1 MSHHSYN
8 LDMSMMFAVHD
19 AMRRDLHR
27 LARLAGSTDG
37 GDPRAVL
44 RNAIGWEM
52 FKSFL
57 TVHHTSEDVTVWPVV
72 KQAVSDRADDLAVV
86 TAMEEEHASIDPLLA
101 AVDAAIADTD
111 DPSRLADV
119 IDALAVGLS
128 DHLRH
133 EEISALPLID
143 RTLTPAQWKVFSD
156 DHRARIGSD
165 ANRYLPWLLDE
176 APPETVA
183 AILGKM
189 PEPLLRAYET
199 EWRAAYGELRPWS
212 ARSNASDS

>member
-1 MSHHSYN
+1 
-8 LDMSMMFAVHD
+8 MSMMYAVHD

-27 LARLAGSTDG
+27 LARLAASTSG
-37 GDPRAVL
+37 EDPHVVL
-44 RNAIGWEM
+44 RSAVGWEM

-72 KQAVSDRADDLAVV
+72 RQAVGDRADDLAVV
-86 TAMEEEHASIDPLLA
+86 AAMEEEHASIDPLLA

-111 DPSRLADV
+111 DRTRLADV

-156 DHRARIGSD
+156 DHRTRIGSN

-176 APPETVA
+176 ATPEAVA
-183 AILGKM
+183 SVLSKI

-199 EWRAAYGELRPWS
+199 EWLAAYGQLRPWS
-212 ARSNASDS
+212 ARSTADES

>member
-1 MSHHSYN
+1 MSDKKFT

-27 LARLAGSTDG
+27 LARLAKATD
-37 GDPRAVL
+37 GDPRVVL
-44 RNAIGWEM
+44 RNAVGWEM

-72 KQAVSDRADDLAVV
+72 KEAVRDRPDDLAVV

-101 AVDAAIADTD
+101 AVDAALADTD

-133 EEISALPLID
+133 EEISALPVID
-143 RTLTPAQWKVFSD
+143 ATLTPAQWKVFSD

-176 APPETVA
+176 APPETVT
-183 AILGKM
+183 AILSKM
-189 PEPLLRAYET
+189 PEPLLRAYES
-199 EWRAAYGELRPWS
+199 EWRAAYSQLHPWS
-212 ARSNASDS
+212 DRSNANES

>member
-1 MSHHSYN
+1 MT
-8 LDMSMMFAVHD
+8 MMQAVHA

-27 LARLAGSTDG
+27 LARLAASTAGD
-37 GDPRAVL
+37 DPRIVL
-44 RNAIGWEM
+44 RNAVGWEM

-57 TVHHTSEDVTVWPVV
+57 AVHHTSEDMTVWPVV
-72 KQAVSDRADDLAVV
+72 KQAVGDRADDLAVV
-86 TAMEEEHASIDPLLA
+86 AAMEKEHAAIDPLLA
-101 AVDAAIADTD
+101 AVDAAIADSN

-133 EEISALPLID
+133 EEASALPLID
-143 RTLTPAQWKVFSD
+143 RTLTPAQWKAFSD
-156 DHRARIGSD
+156 DHRARIGSG

-176 APPETVA
+176 ATPEAVA
-183 AILGKM
+183 GVLSKI

-199 EWRAAYGELRPWS
+199 EWLSAYGQLRPWS
-212 ARSNASDS
+212 ARSTASESSDRA